1 MSGLHRLAAAGLSL
15 AVAVALSVPAAAQGG
30 GDAEAGADLAKK
42 RCAVCHVF
50 EEAGGH
56 KIGPNLFGV
65 IGRQAGVAEGFTKY
79 GGSLVQAGEQ
89 GLVWDGDLVAEYTAD
104 PKAFLRDYL
113 DDPGATARMTFKLRE
128 PGERADVVAFLK
140 TLE

>member
-1 MSGLHRLAAAGLSL
+1 MNRLDRREVMGLAFSAAI
-15 AVAVALSVPAAAQGG
+15 ALSVPAAAQDG

-50 EEAGGH
+50 EEGGGH

-65 IGRQAGVAEGFTKY
+65 IGRQAGNAKGFTKY
-79 GGSLVQAGEQ
+79 GDSLAEAGEQ
-89 GLVWDGDLVAEYTAD
+89 GLVWDGELVAEYIAD

-113 DDPGATARMTFKLRE
+113 DDPGATARMTFKLRKA
-128 PGERADVVAFLK
+128 GERADVVAFLK